1 LFSSKKNGT
10 TTAPNAWINLAIL
23 SSVSV
28 MVMYAETMLL
38 PAIPDI
44 IKDFNASYNIS
55 SWILSG
61 YLITAAI
68 VTPLVGKLS
77 DIYGKKKI
85 LIIVLIIFAASIFS
99 GAFTTDLLFL
109 IGTRILQGVGLS
121 VFTTSL
127 SIIRT
132 EFPQQRYGI
141 AQTIISS
148 SHAAGSAMGVGI
160 GGFVIH
166 YFGWHFT
173 FISLIPVVI
182 VFLLIV
188 MLFLRLKY
196 DVKKEQQQQKKQKE
210 EKVKRR
216 SILDIKGAITLAATV
231 AAFLIAISYLNTDSN
246 THFNAD
252 SSSVNN
258 DNSSSISNTI
268 TTSGIITADTIPII
282 LLPVGAISLLLFIKV
297 ERKAASPLIDL
308 KLISNKI
315 ILSVN
320 IMFIILETSKLMI
333 YLTIPILIR
342 APSPVGFDGNAI
354 EAGMVQNTFMLVFLA
369 FAPIVGFMIDKFG
382 NIKLLLI
389 GSMASV
395 IGYFGMLAFHLLEL
409 SIIANLAI
417 ISIGLTLIS
426 SAGWNILLRT
436 TPVQFMGVSV
446 GMTLVLDFIGMS
458 IGPVIAGIYL
468 QSNTAVFLKDGV
480 AALFPSAEAYNLIF
494 LTAALASI
502 IFIVLAIFLKKVM
515 PLNLTRPASSS

>member
-1 LFSSKKNGT
+1 MFSSKKNGT

-99 GAFTTDLLFL
+99 GGFTTDLLFL

-173 FISLIPVVI
+173 FISLIPIVI

-188 MLFLRLKY
+188 ILFLRLK
-196 DVKKEQQQQKKQKE
+196 DDEKRGEEEEQQQKKQKE
-210 EKVKRR
+210 AKVKSRP
-216 SILDIKGAITLAATV
+216 ILDIKGAITLAATV

-282 LLPVGAISLLLFIKV
+282 LIPVGAISLILFIKV

-369 FAPIVGFMIDKFG
+369 FAPIVGFIIDKFG
-382 NIKLLLI
+382 NIKPLLI
-389 GSMASV
+389 GSMASH
-395 IGYFGMLAFHLLEL
+395 IGYFGMLAYHLLEL
-409 SIIANLAI
+409 SKIANLPI
-417 ISIGLTLIS
+417 ISIGHTLIS

-436 TPVQFMGVSV
+436 TPVQFTGVSV

-480 AALFPSAEAYNLIF
+480 AALFPSAEAYNLVF

-515 PLNLTRPASSS
+515 PLNLTQ